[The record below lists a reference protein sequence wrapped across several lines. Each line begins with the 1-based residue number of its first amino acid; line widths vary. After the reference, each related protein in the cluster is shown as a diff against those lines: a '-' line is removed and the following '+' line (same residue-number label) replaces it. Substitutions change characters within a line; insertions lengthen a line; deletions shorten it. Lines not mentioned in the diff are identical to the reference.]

1 MLTRNARPFR
11 KPPVV
16 FRRWSRSGYAQ
27 FVSMKREVVIAP
39 LKASICY
46 ASMLKQGILMN
57 DDHSPEVYR
66 RKGADDDDD
75 GSGGSPQQAVE
86 LISVSTA
93 VTMPVAPCVHCA
105 SDGRKGHCVTSLE
118 ACSLNNTIQRNPHG
132 C

>member
-1 MLTRNARPFR
+1 MLTRNAHRFR

-57 DDHSPEVYR
+57 DDHSPEAYR
-66 RKGADDDDD
+66 RNGADEDDD
-75 GSGGSPQQAVE
+75 GSGGSSQHAAE
-86 LISVSTA
+86 LISVSTV
-93 VTMPVAPCVHCA
+93 VTMSVAPCVLCA
-105 SDGRKGHCVTSLE
+105 SDDRGGRCMTSLK
-118 ACSLNNTIQRNPHG
+118 ACNFNNKIQRNPHG